1 MKRTDLIPP
10 FLLSP
15 CLFVLDSA
23 NKKYVDESQ
32 LFKKIQILDKFDASF
47 NGSFN
52 INVTLP
58 DEFSLDN
65 ILNVNFILYELYS
78 ATEVSGGSIGVGRSS
93 QQSYILFSSGQRKTF
108 SKITAVVPLREKY
121 YNTGDIYNI
130 RTIIGN
136 YTVDLF
142 DHENGISKLYFF
154 ASSQFSGKI
163 SAYFIV

>member
-1 MKRTDLIPP
+1 M
-10 FLLSP
+10 SP
-15 CLFVLDSA
+15 YLFILDSA

-47 NGSFN
+47 DGSYN

-65 ILNVNFILYELYS
+65 ILNVNFILYELYN
-78 ATEVSGGSIGVGRSS
+78 ATEVAGGSIAVGRSS
-93 QQSYILFSSGQRKTF
+93 QQNYRLFSSGQLKTF
-108 SKITAVVPLREKY
+108 SKINAVVPLHYKY
-121 YNTGDIYNI
+121 YNTGDTYSIFAEYGG
-130 RTIIGN
+130 R
-136 YTVDLF
+136 TVDLF
-142 DHENGISKLYFF
+142 NYENGICKLYFF